1 MAENKTLKVQATES
15 YCSYMIREAITINV
29 DDYPQLEG
37 MTEDEMIDYIES
49 NSDSMVKKGDE
60 ENGFTLWDEI
70 MEQDIVRDKI
80 TGEEFGVIAEKD
92 EE

>member
-1 MAENKTLKVQATES
+1 
-15 YCSYMIREAITINV
+15 
-29 DDYPQLEG
+29 

-60 ENGFTLWDEI
+60 ENGFTLWDEM

>member
-1 MAENKTLKVQATES
+1 
-15 YCSYMIREAITINV
+15 
-29 DDYPQLEG
+29 
-37 MTEDEMIDYIES
+37 MIDYIES